1 MKHIGKLARTNQA
14 KLTKGTEPA
23 GKTGAP
29 QDYKAKGGTAREA
42 HSDEVLAAQRAILK
56 RAIRSARIIVA
67 VNGFSAGFALAG
79 VVLGASTWWLI
90 PAAFVALVALG
101 FHEAEKLL
109 LSGRFDNAVLSAAK
123 ELVESAQK

>member
-1 MKHIGKLARTNQA
+1 MKHIGKLSRTHQA

-29 QDYKAKGGTAREA
+29 QDYKAKGGAAREA
-42 HSDEVLAAQRAILK
+42 YDEKVLTAQQAILK
-56 RAIRSARIIVA
+56 RAIRWARLIVA
-67 VNGFSAGFALAG
+67 VNGFAAGFALAG
-79 VVLGASTWWLI
+79 VVLGAAMWWLI

-109 LSGRFDNAVLSAAK
+109 LSGRFDHAVLSAAK